1 VDGLSLDTRNY
12 NLDDTIFIY
21 PNPTNDILNYDIKD
35 SVEITAINIH
45 DVSGKQVFRNENV
58 SGTSSIDVSNL
69 ASGVYFVTFQSDKN
83 AVTKKFIKE

>member
-1 VDGLSLDTRNY
+1 
-12 NLDDTIFIY
+12 
-21 PNPTNDILNYDIKD
+21 
-35 SVEITAINIH
+35 
-45 DVSGKQVFRNENV
+45 VSGKQVFRNENV